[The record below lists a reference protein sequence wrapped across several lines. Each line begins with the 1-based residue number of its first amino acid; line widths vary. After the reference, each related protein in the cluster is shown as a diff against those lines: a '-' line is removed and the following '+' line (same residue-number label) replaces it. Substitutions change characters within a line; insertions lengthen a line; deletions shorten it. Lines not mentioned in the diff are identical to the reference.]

1 MESLLE
7 EKEGDVELQGKLS
20 VAMGTVLL
28 QGMNGFLFADVH
40 SSGQALASAGTGHR
54 ILCVS
59 RFRHPAWWHA
69 PQQVSW

>member
-7 EKEGDVELQGKLS
+7 EKEEDVEWQGKRL

-28 QGMNGFLFADVH
+28 WGLNGFLFADVH
-40 SSGQALASAGTGHR
+40 SSGQALASAGTGHH

-59 RFRHPAWWHA
+59 RFRHPA
-69 PQQVSW
+69 